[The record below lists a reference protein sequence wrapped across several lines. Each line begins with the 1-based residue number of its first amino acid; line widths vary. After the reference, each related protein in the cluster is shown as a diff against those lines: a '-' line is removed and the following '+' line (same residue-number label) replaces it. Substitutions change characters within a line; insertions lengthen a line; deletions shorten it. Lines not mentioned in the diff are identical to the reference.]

1 MPLPQ
6 TVLDFVAS
14 LQIVGVPTAA
24 NPGDTIAPRLKPD
37 PAGLQAL
44 VNPEVL
50 AELDLALIL
59 DKIALDLGDAP
70 TGPKAGTAGLDIVLK
85 AVEFPPPADL
95 TAQDVG
101 TDEAATRALPHVV
114 PQPAA
119 GVPPYVLQISPDVE
133 GLLGR
138 LSGSLEPLR
147 TVVGSIAGTIKG
159 TVVRPGVLAAAP
171 FVKIAWRVEDA
182 NGSSLDATEVIIG
195 GTPEAP
201 SFVFLPDFMEA
212 GNNPSTSQR
221 RLFCDVEVKK
231 AIDSPAEDTV
241 KRAVGPATIDV
252 PRIPFPTVMVL
263 TEHAVGG
270 VGFPGA
276 VLVAVPG
283 TSLVHGPDQV
293 GTLLQPARQVLQ
305 TLSFLAQFSGAAAA
319 IDSLTAIL
327 SAATKIAFMPQ
338 DVVNDLWTVVRTPGG
353 IFGLGYESWEDVIS
367 SLVLV
372 GPPDRTISLHN
383 RKNTWVGKG
392 AFSVQLGPTGT
403 ATVATF
409 AAGTP
414 ACAPASSTLTVIMPS
429 DTGTFNDIVSSYKF
443 WPL

>member
-1 MPLPQ
+1 
-6 TVLDFVAS
+6 V
-14 LQIVGVPTAA
+14 
-24 NPGDTIAPRLKPD
+24 PRLKPD
-37 PAGLQAL
+37 PAGLQGL

-50 AELDLALIL
+50 AELNLALIL
-59 DKIALDLGDAP
+59 DKIALDLGGVP
-70 TGPKAGTAGLDIVLK
+70 NGPEAGTAGLDLVLK

-95 TAQDVG
+95 KAQDVG
-101 TDEAATRALPHVV
+101 TDEAATSALPHLI
-114 PQPAA
+114 PKPAA
-119 GVPPYVLQISPDVE
+119 GVPPYLLQLSTDVE

-147 TVVGSIAGTIKG
+147 TVVGSVAGKITG
-159 TVVRPGVLAAAP
+159 TVVRPGVLAAP
-171 FVKIAWRVEDA
+171 PVVKIAWRVEDA
-182 NGSSLDATEVIIG
+182 NGRSLDATEVVVG
-195 GTPEAP
+195 GTAEAP
-201 SFVFLPDFMEA
+201 TFVFLPDFMEA
-212 GNNPSTSQR
+212 GNNPSTTQR

-231 AIDSPAEDTV
+231 ASNSPADETV
-241 KRAVGPATIDV
+241 NRAVGPVTIDV

-305 TLSFLAQFSGAAAA
+305 TLSLLAQFAGAAAA

-372 GPPDRTISLHN
+372 GPPGRTVSLHN
-383 RKNTWVGKG
+383 RKNTWVGTG
-392 AFSVQLGPTGT
+392 AFSVTLGSTGT

-414 ACAPASSTLTVIMPS
+414 SCAPSSSTLIVITPS
-429 DTGTFNDIVSSYKF
+429 NTGTFNDVVSSYKF

>member
-1 MPLPQ
+1 VPLPQ
-6 TVLDFVAS
+6 TVLDFIAS

-24 NPGDTIAPRLKPD
+24 NPGDTIAPRLTPN
-37 PAGLQAL
+37 PVGLQGL

-59 DKIALDLGDAP
+59 DEIALDLGDAP
-70 TGPKAGTAGLDIVLK
+70 NGPNAGTAGLDIVLK

-95 TAQDVG
+95 QAKDVG
-101 TDEAATRALPHVV
+101 TGEAATRALPHLV
-114 PQPAA
+114 PQPAT

-138 LSGSLEPLR
+138 LTGSVEPLR
-147 TVVGSIAGTIKG
+147 SVVGSVAGKITG
-159 TVVRPGVLAAAP
+159 TLVRPGVLAAP
-171 FVKIAWRVEDA
+171 PVVKIEWRVEDA
-182 NGSSLDATEVIIG
+182 NGRALDATEVIST
-195 GTPEAP
+195 GTAEAP

-212 GNNPSTSQR
+212 GNNPSTLQR

-231 AIDSPAEDTV
+231 ATNSPADDTV
-241 KRAVGPATIDV
+241 KRAVGPVTIDV

-263 TEHAVGG
+263 TQHAVGG
-270 VGFPGA
+270 AGFPGA

-305 TLSFLAQFSGAAAA
+305 TLSFLAQFTGAATA
-319 IDSLTAIL
+319 IDSVTAIL
-327 SAATKIAFMPQ
+327 SAATKIAFVPQ
-338 DVVNDLWTVVRTPGG
+338 DVVNDLWTVMRTPGG
-353 IFGLGYESWEDVIS
+353 VFGFGYESWEDVIS

-372 GPPDRTISLHN
+372 GPPGRTVSLHN
-383 RKNTWVGKG
+383 RKNTWVGTG
-392 AFSVQLGPTGT
+392 AFSIGLGLTGT
-403 ATVATF
+403 ATVGTF

-414 ACAPASSTLTVIMPS
+414 ACTPASSTLTVITPS
-429 DTGTFNDIVSSYKF
+429 DIGTFNDVVSSYKF